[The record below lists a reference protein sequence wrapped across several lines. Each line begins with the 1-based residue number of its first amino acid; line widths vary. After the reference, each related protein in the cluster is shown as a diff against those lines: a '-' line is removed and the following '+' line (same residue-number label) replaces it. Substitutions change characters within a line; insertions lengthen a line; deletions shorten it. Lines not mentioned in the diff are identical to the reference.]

1 MLSHALQ
8 PPAER
13 HLLAAEA
20 PRSIAGYRLAR
31 IGPGDAAVLPAG
43 FRRVY
48 GEHYLSA
55 AVYDAAAT
63 AEALASDRQRS
74 FVATAPDGG
83 FAGHVALLRS
93 APNPHIFEV
102 GQGIVVPEHRRGG
115 VLRHLFAMMVEAA
128 RADPRCDAVYGT
140 ALTNHTISQKVLGQY
155 GFRDTGLEV
164 DYVPQRM
171 LAGEGAQGPIATLVQ
186 HLDFGKRRAAPA
198 YLTPAL
204 AGWATHLLPDG
215 ERAGAVVPVA
225 HAPEPKE
232 PGGMGVLDMPRFD
245 MARLT
250 VATAGAELPV
260 RLAQLERAA
269 AKRGRRTVQVVLALD
284 RPAAVWAIACL
295 RTRGYAFSG
304 LLPRFFAGGAHGA
317 IFYRSFGAPN
327 FAEIRTW
334 SGTAAWLLERV
345 RADWQA
351 MRAPPAACH
360 AV

>member
-1 MLSHALQ
+1 MLS
-8 PPAER
+8 PAIQLPDER
-13 HLLAAEA
+13 RQLAAEA
-20 PRSIAGYRLAR
+20 PRSIAGYRLER
-31 IGPGDAAVLPAG
+31 IGPGEAAALPAG
-43 FRRVY
+43 FRSVY

-74 FVATAPDGG
+74 FVASAPDGS

-93 APNPHIFEV
+93 APNPRIFEV

-128 RADPRCDAVYGT
+128 RADPQCDAVYGT

-155 GFRDTGLEV
+155 GFCDTGLEI

-171 LAGEGAQGPIATLVQ
+171 LASEGVQGPIATLVQ
-186 HLDFGKRRAAPA
+186 YLEFGKRPAAPA
-198 YLTPAL
+198 YLTPEL
-204 AGWATHLLPDG
+204 ADWAARLLPDG
-215 ERAGAVVPVA
+215 GRAGAIVPVA
-225 HAPEPKE
+225 HASQPVG
-232 PGGMGVLDMPRFD
+232 PGGVGVLDMPRFD

-250 VATAGAELPV
+250 VATAGTELPV

-269 AKRGRRTVQVVLALD
+269 ATRGRRTVQVVLALD
-284 RPAAVWAIACL
+284 RPVAVWAIACL

-304 LLPRFFAGGAHGA
+304 LLPRFFPGGGHGA
-317 IFYRSFGAPN
+317 IFYRSFAAPN

-345 RADWQA
+345 RTDWQG
-351 MRAPPAACH
+351 MRDPLAARH
-360 AV
+360 AG